1 MPASD
6 DRGRLRVEVEAKQ
19 CNLAPETLQKMD
31 TCLEPLRRVTRQF
44 PVADLFI
51 SVLHHV
57 RGGDFH
63 VKTSLVLMNTTLFT
77 ADHDAHVY
85 PAFER
90 CVTKLVRKVE
100 SYVNDL
106 SHTPETRKRLKGTR
120 QEVYPAMPPDG
131 DGLASAVQS
140 GDYAAFRDESLDYEG
155 PIRDRVGRWIERYP
169 DIRLQLGRT
178 LSLDDVVEEVF
189 LNAFERFDQ
198 RPRAVRF
205 GEWLE
210 GLIDPSLHALRS
222 DPDGEKENIEFARTL
237 RRAAA
242 KP

>member
-1 MPASD
+1 MQPSEN
-6 DRGRLRVEVEAKQ
+6 RSGLRVEVEAKQ
-19 CNLAPETLQKMD
+19 CRLPAETLEKMD
-31 TCLEPLRRVTRQF
+31 RCLEPLRRMTRQF
-44 PVADLFI
+44 PVADLFV
-51 SVLHHV
+51 SVFHHV

-77 ADHDAHVY
+77 ADHDVHIY

-90 CVTKLVRKVE
+90 CATKLVRKVE
-100 SYVNDL
+100 SYVSDL
-106 SHTPETRKRLKGTR
+106 ARTPETRKRLKGTR
-120 QEVYPAMPPDG
+120 REVFPAAPPDG
-131 DGLASAVQS
+131 DGLAKAVQS
-140 GDYAAFRDESLDYEG
+140 GDYVAFRDAAMDYEG
-155 PIRDRVGRWIERYP
+155 PIRDRVARWIERYP
-169 DIRLQLGRT
+169 SIRLQLGRT

-198 RPRAVRF
+198 RPQAVRF

-210 GLIDPSLHALRS
+210 GLIDPAIHALRS

-237 RRAAA
+237 RSTAT